1 MKTNGYGKGHQKPQ
15 FDKPQSRAI
24 TPPRIA
30 SRKGQFGKA
39 RRAIPRSK

>member
-1 MKTNGYGKGHQKPQ
+1 MDKNNNKPH
-15 FDKPQSRAI
+15 FDKPQSRGF

-30 SRKGQFGKA
+30 SRAKQFGKG